1 MRKKAIGIDLG
12 TTNSVMAV
20 VREDMP
26 EIIPMGTNDD
36 QVLRSA
42 VYFSNIG
49 GQNHVSFGKEAIERG
64 TEIGSTENFKFDFK
78 RDIGRPIAS
87 DTPDHTRV
95 NSIILSALVLNE
107 FRKRAYVVGQEM
119 GQADGI
125 KDAVITVPAYFT
137 SDQRAATKN
146 AGRIAGFN
154 VLRII
159 NEPTAAAI
167 AYAHTKNAQGNVLVF
182 DLGGGTF
189 DVTIMRVAD
198 HAYDILAT
206 DGNSRLGGIDFDKR
220 LVGYIMQ
227 ELEKQGVNMTNLS
240 EKEKIQLQYKAE
252 QIKTSLSVND
262 QALYE
267 HYVNGQ
273 GYGVLITQA
282 IFNEITLD
290 LLKEG
295 NDTLRHVMQV
305 LGRHI
310 RPDEAAARG
319 EAGHFF
325 LCLHEHR
332 EDAVIARLGEI
343 RADVNAFNAQRET
356 PYYLTLLTGAYLVQ
370 EPGLDITVMQDR
382 ADAARKSKP
391 AENGR
396 CAFYDAGITARMH
409 LEKEL
414 VNLLDS
420 SLANRDFKVY
430 YQPKVRLRDGQVA
443 SAEALVRWQHPQ
455 KGFIYPSDF
464 IPVFERSGDIC
475 RLDLY
480 VFEEVCAMLA
490 GRLAQGAPVFPVAV
504 NLSRRHFQ
512 TTDFLQRFADIRD
525 QYQIPGGLIELELT
539 ESIFFTVGDILNVK
553 EAIRRMH
560 ELGFLCSLD
569 DFGAGFS
576 SLGLLKSFM
585 VDSVKLDRS
594 FFLDDSQRAHDVVE
608 SIVELARK
616 LGIETVAEGIEAPEQ
631 VDFLRSIGCDL
642 VQGYVYARPMPAEEL
657 EAWMRARHGG
667 EVTQI

>member
-1 MRKKAIGIDLG
+1 MTAMNGDNLSGCLLGAIVKKTQNEARREIVMRKKAIGIDLG

-20 VREDMP
+20 VREDVP

-290 LLKEG
+290 LLK
-295 NDTLRHVMQV
+295 DTEIKVQSTLQASG
-305 LGRHI
+305 LKWEDIDHI
-310 RPDEAAARG
+310 LLVGGSTRMPMIRQMIRLMSGLEPKFDLNPDTI
-319 EAGHFF
+319 
-325 LCLHEHR
+325 
-332 EDAVIARLGEI
+332 V
-343 RADVNAFNAQRET
+343 
-356 PYYLTLLTGAYLVQ
+356 
-370 EPGLDITVMQDR
+370 
-382 ADAARKSKP
+382 
-391 AENGR
+391 
-396 CAFYDAGITARMH
+396 
-409 LEKEL
+409 
-414 VNLLDS
+414 
-420 SLANRDFKVY
+420 
-430 YQPKVRLRDGQVA
+430 
-443 SAEALVRWQHPQ
+443 
-455 KGFIYPSDF
+455 
-464 IPVFERSGDIC
+464 
-475 RLDLY
+475 
-480 VFEEVCAMLA
+480 
-490 GRLAQGAPVFPVAV
+490 AQGASILADLIV
-504 NLSRRHFQ
+504 NNEVSFSEHQ
-512 TTDFLQRFADIRD
+512 DGKTTETDRVVVKDVTSQGI
-525 QYQIPGGLIELELT
+525 GLLFKKNPNKNY
-539 ESIFFTVGDILNVK
+539 SFVGDYYNSVVVPRNSVLPLAVTKDLFAVVDGQSKFKLRITEGNYENPFAVKILGQVEGQVPQPRQKGELLAQVTYAFDSEQIVTVTVSDPRSNTVVARFSVNAQVNQTQEVVK
-553 EAIRRMH
+553 EDLSELQAI
-560 ELGFLCSLD
+560 FAKFIS
-569 DFGAGFS
+569 
-576 SLGLLKSFM
+576 
-585 VDSVKLDRS
+585 
-594 FFLDDSQRAHDVVE
+594 
-608 SIVELARK
+608 
-616 LGIETVAEGIEAPEQ
+616 
-631 VDFLRSIGCDL
+631 
-642 VQGYVYARPMPAEEL
+642 
-657 EAWMRARHGG
+657 
-667 EVTQI
+667 

>member
-1 MRKKAIGIDLG
+1 MTAMNGDNLSGCLLGAIVKKTQNEARREIVMRKKAIGIDLG

-20 VREDMP
+20 VREDVP

-167 AYAHTKNAQGNVLVF
+167 AYAHTKSAQGNVLVF

-267 HYVNGQ
+267 HYINGQ

-290 LLKEG
+290 LLK
-295 NDTLRHVMQV
+295 DTEIKVQSTLQASG
-305 LGRHI
+305 LKWEEIDHI
-310 RPDEAAARG
+310 LLVGGSTRMPMIRQMIRLMSGLEPKFDLNPDTI
-319 EAGHFF
+319 
-325 LCLHEHR
+325 
-332 EDAVIARLGEI
+332 V
-343 RADVNAFNAQRET
+343 
-356 PYYLTLLTGAYLVQ
+356 
-370 EPGLDITVMQDR
+370 
-382 ADAARKSKP
+382 
-391 AENGR
+391 
-396 CAFYDAGITARMH
+396 
-409 LEKEL
+409 
-414 VNLLDS
+414 
-420 SLANRDFKVY
+420 
-430 YQPKVRLRDGQVA
+430 
-443 SAEALVRWQHPQ
+443 
-455 KGFIYPSDF
+455 
-464 IPVFERSGDIC
+464 
-475 RLDLY
+475 
-480 VFEEVCAMLA
+480 
-490 GRLAQGAPVFPVAV
+490 AQGASILADLIV
-504 NLSRRHFQ
+504 NNEVSFSEHQ
-512 TTDFLQRFADIRD
+512 DGKTTETDRVVVKDVTSQGI
-525 QYQIPGGLIELELT
+525 GLLFKKNPNKNY
-539 ESIFFTVGDILNVK
+539 SFVGDYYNSVVVPRNSVLPLAVTKDLFAVVDGQSKFKLRITEGNYENPFAVKILGQVEGQVPQPRQKGELLAQVTYAFDSEQIVTVTVSDPRSNTVVARFSVNAQVNQTQEVVK
-553 EAIRRMH
+553 EDLSELQAI
-560 ELGFLCSLD
+560 FAKFIS
-569 DFGAGFS
+569 
-576 SLGLLKSFM
+576 
-585 VDSVKLDRS
+585 
-594 FFLDDSQRAHDVVE
+594 
-608 SIVELARK
+608 
-616 LGIETVAEGIEAPEQ
+616 
-631 VDFLRSIGCDL
+631 
-642 VQGYVYARPMPAEEL
+642 
-657 EAWMRARHGG
+657 
-667 EVTQI
+667 

>member
-1 MRKKAIGIDLG
+1 MTAMNGDNLSGCLLGAIVKKTQNEARREIVMRKKAIGIDLG

-290 LLKEG
+290 LLK
-295 NDTLRHVMQV
+295 DTEIKVQSTLQASG
-305 LGRHI
+305 LKWEDIDHI
-310 RPDEAAARG
+310 LLVGGSTRMPMIRQMIRLMSGLEPKFDLNPDTI
-319 EAGHFF
+319 
-325 LCLHEHR
+325 
-332 EDAVIARLGEI
+332 V
-343 RADVNAFNAQRET
+343 
-356 PYYLTLLTGAYLVQ
+356 
-370 EPGLDITVMQDR
+370 
-382 ADAARKSKP
+382 
-391 AENGR
+391 
-396 CAFYDAGITARMH
+396 
-409 LEKEL
+409 
-414 VNLLDS
+414 
-420 SLANRDFKVY
+420 
-430 YQPKVRLRDGQVA
+430 
-443 SAEALVRWQHPQ
+443 
-455 KGFIYPSDF
+455 
-464 IPVFERSGDIC
+464 
-475 RLDLY
+475 
-480 VFEEVCAMLA
+480 
-490 GRLAQGAPVFPVAV
+490 AQGASILADLIV
-504 NLSRRHFQ
+504 NNEVSFSEHQ
-512 TTDFLQRFADIRD
+512 DGKTTETDRVVVKDVTSQGI
-525 QYQIPGGLIELELT
+525 GLLFKKNPNKNY
-539 ESIFFTVGDILNVK
+539 SFVGDYYNSVVVPRNSVLPLAVTKDLFAVVDGQSKFKLRITEGNYENPFAVKILGQMEGQVPQPRQKGELLAQVTYAFDSEQIVTVTVSDPRSNTVVARFSVNAQVNQTQEVVK
-553 EAIRRMH
+553 EDLSELQAI
-560 ELGFLCSLD
+560 FAKFIS
-569 DFGAGFS
+569 
-576 SLGLLKSFM
+576 
-585 VDSVKLDRS
+585 
-594 FFLDDSQRAHDVVE
+594 
-608 SIVELARK
+608 
-616 LGIETVAEGIEAPEQ
+616 
-631 VDFLRSIGCDL
+631 
-642 VQGYVYARPMPAEEL
+642 
-657 EAWMRARHGG
+657 
-667 EVTQI
+667 

>member
-20 VREDMP
+20 VREDVP

-42 VYFSNIG
+42 VYFSNIS

-95 NSIILSALVLNE
+95 TSIILSALVLNE

-198 HAYDILAT
+198 HAYGILAT

-290 LLKEG
+290 LLK
-295 NDTLRHVMQV
+295 DTEIKVQSTLQASG
-305 LGRHI
+305 LKWEEIDHI
-310 RPDEAAARG
+310 LLVGGSTRMPMIRQMIRLMSGLEPKFDLNPDTI
-319 EAGHFF
+319 
-325 LCLHEHR
+325 
-332 EDAVIARLGEI
+332 V
-343 RADVNAFNAQRET
+343 
-356 PYYLTLLTGAYLVQ
+356 
-370 EPGLDITVMQDR
+370 
-382 ADAARKSKP
+382 
-391 AENGR
+391 
-396 CAFYDAGITARMH
+396 
-409 LEKEL
+409 
-414 VNLLDS
+414 
-420 SLANRDFKVY
+420 
-430 YQPKVRLRDGQVA
+430 
-443 SAEALVRWQHPQ
+443 
-455 KGFIYPSDF
+455 
-464 IPVFERSGDIC
+464 
-475 RLDLY
+475 
-480 VFEEVCAMLA
+480 
-490 GRLAQGAPVFPVAV
+490 AQGASILADLIV
-504 NLSRRHFQ
+504 NNEVSFSEHQ
-512 TTDFLQRFADIRD
+512 DGKTTETDRVVVKDVTSQGI
-525 QYQIPGGLIELELT
+525 GLLFKKNPNKNY
-539 ESIFFTVGDILNVK
+539 SFVGDYYNSVVVPRNSVLPLAVTKDLFAVVDGQSKFKLRITEGNYENPFAVKILGQVEGQVPQPRQKGELLAQVTYAFDSEQIVTVTVSDPRSNTVVARFSVNAQVNQTQEVVK
-553 EAIRRMH
+553 EDLSELQAI
-560 ELGFLCSLD
+560 FAKFIS
-569 DFGAGFS
+569 
-576 SLGLLKSFM
+576 
-585 VDSVKLDRS
+585 
-594 FFLDDSQRAHDVVE
+594 
-608 SIVELARK
+608 
-616 LGIETVAEGIEAPEQ
+616 
-631 VDFLRSIGCDL
+631 
-642 VQGYVYARPMPAEEL
+642 
-657 EAWMRARHGG
+657 
-667 EVTQI
+667 

>member
-1 MRKKAIGIDLG
+1 MTAMNEDNLSGCLLGAIVKKTQNEARREIVMRKKAIGIDLG

-20 VREDMP
+20 VREDVP

-42 VYFSNIG
+42 VYFSNIS

-167 AYAHTKNAQGNVLVF
+167 AYAHTKSAQGNVLVF

-290 LLKEG
+290 LLK
-295 NDTLRHVMQV
+295 DTEIKVQSTLQASG
-305 LGRHI
+305 LKWEEIDHI
-310 RPDEAAARG
+310 LLVGGSTRMPMIRQMIRLMSGLEPKFDLNPDTI
-319 EAGHFF
+319 
-325 LCLHEHR
+325 
-332 EDAVIARLGEI
+332 V
-343 RADVNAFNAQRET
+343 
-356 PYYLTLLTGAYLVQ
+356 
-370 EPGLDITVMQDR
+370 
-382 ADAARKSKP
+382 
-391 AENGR
+391 
-396 CAFYDAGITARMH
+396 
-409 LEKEL
+409 
-414 VNLLDS
+414 
-420 SLANRDFKVY
+420 
-430 YQPKVRLRDGQVA
+430 
-443 SAEALVRWQHPQ
+443 
-455 KGFIYPSDF
+455 
-464 IPVFERSGDIC
+464 
-475 RLDLY
+475 
-480 VFEEVCAMLA
+480 
-490 GRLAQGAPVFPVAV
+490 AQGASILADLIV
-504 NLSRRHFQ
+504 NNEVSFSEHQ
-512 TTDFLQRFADIRD
+512 DGKTTETDRVVVKDVTSQGI
-525 QYQIPGGLIELELT
+525 GLLFKKNPNKNY
-539 ESIFFTVGDILNVK
+539 SFVGDYYNSVVVPRNSVLPLAVTKDLFAVVDGQSKFKLRITEGNYENPFAVKILGQVEGQVPQPRQKGELLAQVTYAFDSEQIVTVTVSDTRSNTVVARFSVNAQVNQTQEVVK
-553 EAIRRMH
+553 EDLSELQAI
-560 ELGFLCSLD
+560 FAKFIS
-569 DFGAGFS
+569 
-576 SLGLLKSFM
+576 
-585 VDSVKLDRS
+585 
-594 FFLDDSQRAHDVVE
+594 
-608 SIVELARK
+608 
-616 LGIETVAEGIEAPEQ
+616 
-631 VDFLRSIGCDL
+631 
-642 VQGYVYARPMPAEEL
+642 
-657 EAWMRARHGG
+657 
-667 EVTQI
+667 

>member
-1 MRKKAIGIDLG
+1 MTAMNRDNLSGCLLGAIVKKTQNEARREIVMRKKAIGIDLG

-20 VREDMP
+20 VREDVP

-42 VYFSNIG
+42 VYFSNIS

-290 LLKEG
+290 LLK
-295 NDTLRHVMQV
+295 DTEIKVQSTLQASG
-305 LGRHI
+305 LKWEEIDHI
-310 RPDEAAARG
+310 LLVGGSTRMPMIRQMIRLMSGLEPKFDLNPDTI
-319 EAGHFF
+319 
-325 LCLHEHR
+325 
-332 EDAVIARLGEI
+332 V
-343 RADVNAFNAQRET
+343 
-356 PYYLTLLTGAYLVQ
+356 
-370 EPGLDITVMQDR
+370 
-382 ADAARKSKP
+382 
-391 AENGR
+391 
-396 CAFYDAGITARMH
+396 
-409 LEKEL
+409 
-414 VNLLDS
+414 
-420 SLANRDFKVY
+420 
-430 YQPKVRLRDGQVA
+430 
-443 SAEALVRWQHPQ
+443 
-455 KGFIYPSDF
+455 
-464 IPVFERSGDIC
+464 
-475 RLDLY
+475 
-480 VFEEVCAMLA
+480 
-490 GRLAQGAPVFPVAV
+490 AQGASILADLIV
-504 NLSRRHFQ
+504 NNEVSFSEHQ
-512 TTDFLQRFADIRD
+512 DGKTTETDRVVVKDVTSQGI
-525 QYQIPGGLIELELT
+525 GLLFKKNPNKNY
-539 ESIFFTVGDILNVK
+539 SFVGDYYNSVVVPRNSVLPLAVTKDLFAVVDGQSKFKLRITEGNYENPFAVKILGQVEGQVPQPRQKGELLAQVTYAFDSEQIVTVTVSDPRSNTVVARFSVNAQVNQTQEVVK
-553 EAIRRMH
+553 EDLSELQAI
-560 ELGFLCSLD
+560 FAKFIS
-569 DFGAGFS
+569 
-576 SLGLLKSFM
+576 
-585 VDSVKLDRS
+585 
-594 FFLDDSQRAHDVVE
+594 
-608 SIVELARK
+608 
-616 LGIETVAEGIEAPEQ
+616 
-631 VDFLRSIGCDL
+631 
-642 VQGYVYARPMPAEEL
+642 
-657 EAWMRARHGG
+657 
-667 EVTQI
+667 

>member
-1 MRKKAIGIDLG
+1 MNGDNLSGCLLGAIVKKTQNEARREIVMRKKAIGIDLG

-20 VREDMP
+20 VREDVP

-42 VYFSNIG
+42 VYFSNIS

-167 AYAHTKNAQGNVLVF
+167 AYAHTKSAQGNVLVF

-189 DVTIMRVAD
+189 DVTIMRMAD

-290 LLKEG
+290 LLK
-295 NDTLRHVMQV
+295 DTEIKVQSTLQASG
-305 LGRHI
+305 LKWEEIDHI
-310 RPDEAAARG
+310 LLVGGSTRMPMIRQMIRLMSGLEPKFDLNPDTI
-319 EAGHFF
+319 
-325 LCLHEHR
+325 
-332 EDAVIARLGEI
+332 V
-343 RADVNAFNAQRET
+343 
-356 PYYLTLLTGAYLVQ
+356 
-370 EPGLDITVMQDR
+370 
-382 ADAARKSKP
+382 
-391 AENGR
+391 
-396 CAFYDAGITARMH
+396 
-409 LEKEL
+409 
-414 VNLLDS
+414 
-420 SLANRDFKVY
+420 
-430 YQPKVRLRDGQVA
+430 
-443 SAEALVRWQHPQ
+443 
-455 KGFIYPSDF
+455 
-464 IPVFERSGDIC
+464 
-475 RLDLY
+475 
-480 VFEEVCAMLA
+480 
-490 GRLAQGAPVFPVAV
+490 AQGASILADLIV
-504 NLSRRHFQ
+504 NNEVSFSEHQ
-512 TTDFLQRFADIRD
+512 DGKTTETDRVVVKDVTSQGI
-525 QYQIPGGLIELELT
+525 GLLFKKNPNKNY
-539 ESIFFTVGDILNVK
+539 SFVGDYYNSVVVPRNSVLPLAVTKDLFAVVDGQSKFKLRITEGNYENPFAVKILGQVEGQVPQPRQKGELLAQVTYAFDSEQIVTVTVSDTRSNTVVARFSVNAQVNQTQEVVK
-553 EAIRRMH
+553 EDLSELQAI
-560 ELGFLCSLD
+560 FAKFIS
-569 DFGAGFS
+569 
-576 SLGLLKSFM
+576 
-585 VDSVKLDRS
+585 
-594 FFLDDSQRAHDVVE
+594 
-608 SIVELARK
+608 
-616 LGIETVAEGIEAPEQ
+616 
-631 VDFLRSIGCDL
+631 
-642 VQGYVYARPMPAEEL
+642 
-657 EAWMRARHGG
+657 
-667 EVTQI
+667 

>member
-1 MRKKAIGIDLG
+1 MTAMNRDNLSGCLLGAIVKKTQNEARREIVMRKKAIGIDLG

-20 VREDMP
+20 VREDVP

-290 LLKEG
+290 LLK
-295 NDTLRHVMQV
+295 DTEIKVQSTLQASG
-305 LGRHI
+305 LKWEEIDHI
-310 RPDEAAARG
+310 LLVGGSTRMPMIRQMIRLMSGLEPKFDLNPDTI
-319 EAGHFF
+319 
-325 LCLHEHR
+325 
-332 EDAVIARLGEI
+332 V
-343 RADVNAFNAQRET
+343 
-356 PYYLTLLTGAYLVQ
+356 
-370 EPGLDITVMQDR
+370 
-382 ADAARKSKP
+382 
-391 AENGR
+391 
-396 CAFYDAGITARMH
+396 
-409 LEKEL
+409 
-414 VNLLDS
+414 
-420 SLANRDFKVY
+420 
-430 YQPKVRLRDGQVA
+430 
-443 SAEALVRWQHPQ
+443 
-455 KGFIYPSDF
+455 
-464 IPVFERSGDIC
+464 
-475 RLDLY
+475 
-480 VFEEVCAMLA
+480 
-490 GRLAQGAPVFPVAV
+490 AQGASILADLIV
-504 NLSRRHFQ
+504 NNEVSFSEHQ
-512 TTDFLQRFADIRD
+512 DGKTTETDRVVVKDVTSQGI
-525 QYQIPGGLIELELT
+525 GLLFKKNPNKNY
-539 ESIFFTVGDILNVK
+539 SFVGDYYNSVVVPRNSVLPLAVTKDLFAVVDGQSKFKLRITEGNYENPFAVKILGQVEGQVPQPRQKGELLAQVTYAFDSEQIVTVTVSDPRSNTVVARFSVNAQVNQTQEVVK
-553 EAIRRMH
+553 EDLSELQAI
-560 ELGFLCSLD
+560 FAKFIS
-569 DFGAGFS
+569 
-576 SLGLLKSFM
+576 
-585 VDSVKLDRS
+585 
-594 FFLDDSQRAHDVVE
+594 
-608 SIVELARK
+608 
-616 LGIETVAEGIEAPEQ
+616 
-631 VDFLRSIGCDL
+631 
-642 VQGYVYARPMPAEEL
+642 
-657 EAWMRARHGG
+657 
-667 EVTQI
+667 

>member
-1 MRKKAIGIDLG
+1 MTAMNGDNLSRCLLGAIVKKTQNEARREIVMRKKAIGIDLG

-42 VYFSNIG
+42 VYFSNIS

-290 LLKEG
+290 LLK
-295 NDTLRHVMQV
+295 DTEIKVQSTLQASG
-305 LGRHI
+305 LKWEEIDHI
-310 RPDEAAARG
+310 LLVGGSTRMPMIRQMIRLMSGLEPKFDLNPDTI
-319 EAGHFF
+319 
-325 LCLHEHR
+325 
-332 EDAVIARLGEI
+332 V
-343 RADVNAFNAQRET
+343 
-356 PYYLTLLTGAYLVQ
+356 
-370 EPGLDITVMQDR
+370 
-382 ADAARKSKP
+382 
-391 AENGR
+391 
-396 CAFYDAGITARMH
+396 
-409 LEKEL
+409 
-414 VNLLDS
+414 
-420 SLANRDFKVY
+420 
-430 YQPKVRLRDGQVA
+430 
-443 SAEALVRWQHPQ
+443 
-455 KGFIYPSDF
+455 
-464 IPVFERSGDIC
+464 
-475 RLDLY
+475 
-480 VFEEVCAMLA
+480 
-490 GRLAQGAPVFPVAV
+490 AQGASILADLIV
-504 NLSRRHFQ
+504 NNEVSFSEHQ
-512 TTDFLQRFADIRD
+512 DGKTTETDRVVVKDVTSQGI
-525 QYQIPGGLIELELT
+525 GLLFKKNPNKNY
-539 ESIFFTVGDILNVK
+539 SFVGDYYNSVVVPRNSVLPLAVTKDLFAVVDGQSKFKLRITEGNYENPFAVKILGQVEGQVPQPRQKGELLAQVTYAFDSEQIVTVTVSDPRSNTVVARFSVNAQVNQTQEVVK
-553 EAIRRMH
+553 EDLSELQAI
-560 ELGFLCSLD
+560 FAKFIS
-569 DFGAGFS
+569 
-576 SLGLLKSFM
+576 
-585 VDSVKLDRS
+585 
-594 FFLDDSQRAHDVVE
+594 
-608 SIVELARK
+608 
-616 LGIETVAEGIEAPEQ
+616 
-631 VDFLRSIGCDL
+631 
-642 VQGYVYARPMPAEEL
+642 
-657 EAWMRARHGG
+657 
-667 EVTQI
+667 

>member
-1 MRKKAIGIDLG
+1 MTAMNGDNLSGYLLGAIVKKTQNEARREIVMRKKAIGIDLG

-20 VREDMP
+20 VREDVP

-42 VYFSNIG
+42 VYFSNIS

-167 AYAHTKNAQGNVLVF
+167 AYAHTKSAQGNVLVF

-290 LLKEG
+290 LLK
-295 NDTLRHVMQV
+295 DTEIKVQSTLQASG
-305 LGRHI
+305 LKWEEIDHI
-310 RPDEAAARG
+310 LLVGGSTRMPMIRQMIRLMSGLEPKFDLNPDTI
-319 EAGHFF
+319 
-325 LCLHEHR
+325 
-332 EDAVIARLGEI
+332 V
-343 RADVNAFNAQRET
+343 
-356 PYYLTLLTGAYLVQ
+356 
-370 EPGLDITVMQDR
+370 
-382 ADAARKSKP
+382 
-391 AENGR
+391 
-396 CAFYDAGITARMH
+396 
-409 LEKEL
+409 
-414 VNLLDS
+414 
-420 SLANRDFKVY
+420 
-430 YQPKVRLRDGQVA
+430 
-443 SAEALVRWQHPQ
+443 
-455 KGFIYPSDF
+455 
-464 IPVFERSGDIC
+464 
-475 RLDLY
+475 
-480 VFEEVCAMLA
+480 
-490 GRLAQGAPVFPVAV
+490 AQGASILADLIV
-504 NLSRRHFQ
+504 NNEVSFSEHQ
-512 TTDFLQRFADIRD
+512 DGKTTETDRVVVKDVTSQGI
-525 QYQIPGGLIELELT
+525 GLLFKKNPNKNY
-539 ESIFFTVGDILNVK
+539 SFVGDYYNSVVVPRNSVLPLAVIKDLFAVVDGQSKFKLRITEGNYENPFAVKILGQVEGQVPQPRQKGELLAQVTYAFDSEQIVTVTVSDPRSNTVVARFSVNAQVNQTQEVVK
-553 EAIRRMH
+553 EDLSELQAI
-560 ELGFLCSLD
+560 FAKFIS
-569 DFGAGFS
+569 
-576 SLGLLKSFM
+576 
-585 VDSVKLDRS
+585 
-594 FFLDDSQRAHDVVE
+594 
-608 SIVELARK
+608 
-616 LGIETVAEGIEAPEQ
+616 
-631 VDFLRSIGCDL
+631 
-642 VQGYVYARPMPAEEL
+642 
-657 EAWMRARHGG
+657 
-667 EVTQI
+667 

>member
-1 MRKKAIGIDLG
+1 MTAMNGDNLSGCLLGAIVKKTQNEARREIVMRKKAIGIDLG

-20 VREDMP
+20 VREDVP

-42 VYFSNIG
+42 VYFSNIS

-167 AYAHTKNAQGNVLVF
+167 AYAHNKNAQGNVLVF

-290 LLKEG
+290 LLK
-295 NDTLRHVMQV
+295 DTEIKVQSTLQASG
-305 LGRHI
+305 LKWEEIDHI
-310 RPDEAAARG
+310 LLVGGSTRMPMIRQMIRLMSGLEPKFDLNPDTI
-319 EAGHFF
+319 
-325 LCLHEHR
+325 
-332 EDAVIARLGEI
+332 V
-343 RADVNAFNAQRET
+343 
-356 PYYLTLLTGAYLVQ
+356 
-370 EPGLDITVMQDR
+370 
-382 ADAARKSKP
+382 
-391 AENGR
+391 
-396 CAFYDAGITARMH
+396 
-409 LEKEL
+409 
-414 VNLLDS
+414 
-420 SLANRDFKVY
+420 
-430 YQPKVRLRDGQVA
+430 
-443 SAEALVRWQHPQ
+443 
-455 KGFIYPSDF
+455 
-464 IPVFERSGDIC
+464 
-475 RLDLY
+475 
-480 VFEEVCAMLA
+480 
-490 GRLAQGAPVFPVAV
+490 AQGASILADLIV
-504 NLSRRHFQ
+504 NNEVSFSEHQ
-512 TTDFLQRFADIRD
+512 DGKTTETDRVVVKDVTSQGI
-525 QYQIPGGLIELELT
+525 GLLFKKNPNKNY
-539 ESIFFTVGDILNVK
+539 SFVGDYYNSVVVPRNSVLPLAVTKDLFAVVDGQSKFKLRITEGNYENPFAVKILGQVEGQVPQPRQKGELLAQVTYAFDSEQIVTVTVSDPRSNTVVARFSVNAQVNQTQEVVK
-553 EAIRRMH
+553 EDLSELQAI
-560 ELGFLCSLD
+560 FAKFIS
-569 DFGAGFS
+569 
-576 SLGLLKSFM
+576 
-585 VDSVKLDRS
+585 
-594 FFLDDSQRAHDVVE
+594 
-608 SIVELARK
+608 
-616 LGIETVAEGIEAPEQ
+616 
-631 VDFLRSIGCDL
+631 
-642 VQGYVYARPMPAEEL
+642 
-657 EAWMRARHGG
+657 
-667 EVTQI
+667 

>member
-1 MRKKAIGIDLG
+1 MTAMNGDNLSGCLLGAIVKKTQNEARREIVMRKKAIGIDLG

-20 VREDMP
+20 VREDVP

-42 VYFSNIG
+42 VYFSNIS

-290 LLKEG
+290 LLK
-295 NDTLRHVMQV
+295 DTEIKVQSTLQASG
-305 LGRHI
+305 LKWEDIDHI
-310 RPDEAAARG
+310 LLVGGSTRMPMIRQMIRLMSGLEPKFDLNPDTI
-319 EAGHFF
+319 
-325 LCLHEHR
+325 
-332 EDAVIARLGEI
+332 V
-343 RADVNAFNAQRET
+343 
-356 PYYLTLLTGAYLVQ
+356 
-370 EPGLDITVMQDR
+370 
-382 ADAARKSKP
+382 
-391 AENGR
+391 
-396 CAFYDAGITARMH
+396 
-409 LEKEL
+409 
-414 VNLLDS
+414 
-420 SLANRDFKVY
+420 
-430 YQPKVRLRDGQVA
+430 
-443 SAEALVRWQHPQ
+443 
-455 KGFIYPSDF
+455 
-464 IPVFERSGDIC
+464 
-475 RLDLY
+475 
-480 VFEEVCAMLA
+480 
-490 GRLAQGAPVFPVAV
+490 AQGASILADLIV
-504 NLSRRHFQ
+504 NNEVSFSEHQ
-512 TTDFLQRFADIRD
+512 DGKTTETDRVVVKDVTSQGI
-525 QYQIPGGLIELELT
+525 GLLFKKNPNKNY
-539 ESIFFTVGDILNVK
+539 SFVGDYYNSVVVPRNSVLPLAVIKDLFAVVDGQSKFKLRITEGNYENPFAVKILGQVEGQVPQPRQKGELLAQVTYAFDSEQIVTVTVSDPRSNTVVARFSVNAQVNQTQEVVK
-553 EAIRRMH
+553 EDLSELQAI
-560 ELGFLCSLD
+560 FAKFIS
-569 DFGAGFS
+569 
-576 SLGLLKSFM
+576 
-585 VDSVKLDRS
+585 
-594 FFLDDSQRAHDVVE
+594 
-608 SIVELARK
+608 
-616 LGIETVAEGIEAPEQ
+616 
-631 VDFLRSIGCDL
+631 
-642 VQGYVYARPMPAEEL
+642 
-657 EAWMRARHGG
+657 
-667 EVTQI
+667 

>member
-20 VREDMP
+20 VREDVP

-49 GQNHVSFGKEAIERG
+49 GKNHVSFGKEAIERG

-107 FRKRAYVVGQEM
+107 FRKRAYVVGQEI

-282 IFNEITLD
+282 IFNELTLD
-290 LLKEG
+290 LLKDTEIKVQSTLQASGLKWEEIDHILLVGGSTRMPMIRQMIRLVSGLEPKFDLNPDTIVAQGASILADLIVNNEVSFSEHQDGKTTETDRVVVKDVTSQGIGLLFKKNPNRNYSFVGDYYNSVVVPRNSVLPLAVTKDLFAVVDGQNKFKLRITEG
-295 NDTLRHVMQV
+295 NYEN
-305 LGRHI
+305 
-310 RPDEAAARG
+310 P
-319 EAGHFF
+319 F
-325 LCLHEHR
+325 
-332 EDAVIARLGEI
+332 AVKILGE
-343 RADVNAFNAQRET
+343 V
-356 PYYLTLLTGAYLVQ
+356 
-370 EPGLDITVMQDR
+370 
-382 ADAARKSKP
+382 K
-391 AENGR
+391 
-396 CAFYDAGITARMH
+396 
-409 LEKEL
+409 
-414 VNLLDS
+414 
-420 SLANRDFKVY
+420 
-430 YQPKVRLRDGQVA
+430 GQVA
-443 SAEALVRWQHPQ
+443 QPRQ
-455 KGFIYPSDF
+455 KG
-464 IPVFERSGDIC
+464 E
-475 RLDLY
+475 L
-480 VFEEVCAMLA
+480 
-490 GRLAQGAPVFPVAV
+490 LAQVTYAFDSEQIVTVTVSDPRSNTVVARFSV
-504 NLSRRHFQ
+504 NAQVSQ
-512 TTDFLQRFADIRD
+512 TQ
-525 QYQIPGGLIELELT
+525 E
-539 ESIFFTVGDILNVK
+539 VVK
-553 EAIRRMH
+553 EDLSELQAI
-560 ELGFLCSLD
+560 FAKFIS
-569 DFGAGFS
+569 
-576 SLGLLKSFM
+576 
-585 VDSVKLDRS
+585 
-594 FFLDDSQRAHDVVE
+594 
-608 SIVELARK
+608 
-616 LGIETVAEGIEAPEQ
+616 
-631 VDFLRSIGCDL
+631 
-642 VQGYVYARPMPAEEL
+642 
-657 EAWMRARHGG
+657 
-667 EVTQI
+667 

>member
-1 MRKKAIGIDLG
+1 MTAMNGDNLSGYLLGAIVKKTQNEARREIVMRKKAIGIDLG

-20 VREDMP
+20 VREDVP

-42 VYFSNIG
+42 VYFSNIS

-167 AYAHTKNAQGNVLVF
+167 AYAHTKSAQGNVLVF

-290 LLKEG
+290 LLK
-295 NDTLRHVMQV
+295 DTEIKVQSTLQASGLKWEEIDHIL
-305 LGRHI
+305 LGGGSTRMPKI
-310 RPDEAAARG
+310 RQMIRLMSGLEPKFDLNPDTI
-319 EAGHFF
+319 
-325 LCLHEHR
+325 
-332 EDAVIARLGEI
+332 V
-343 RADVNAFNAQRET
+343 
-356 PYYLTLLTGAYLVQ
+356 
-370 EPGLDITVMQDR
+370 
-382 ADAARKSKP
+382 
-391 AENGR
+391 
-396 CAFYDAGITARMH
+396 
-409 LEKEL
+409 
-414 VNLLDS
+414 
-420 SLANRDFKVY
+420 
-430 YQPKVRLRDGQVA
+430 
-443 SAEALVRWQHPQ
+443 
-455 KGFIYPSDF
+455 
-464 IPVFERSGDIC
+464 
-475 RLDLY
+475 
-480 VFEEVCAMLA
+480 
-490 GRLAQGAPVFPVAV
+490 AQGASILADLIV
-504 NLSRRHFQ
+504 NNEVSFSEHQ
-512 TTDFLQRFADIRD
+512 DGKTTETDRVVVKDVTSQGI
-525 QYQIPGGLIELELT
+525 GLLFKKNPNKNY
-539 ESIFFTVGDILNVK
+539 SFVGDYYNSVVVPRNSVLPLAVTKDLFAVVDGQSKFKLRITEGNYENPFAVKILGQVEGQVPQPRQKGELLAQVTYAFDSEQIVTVTVSDPRSNTVVARFSVNAQVNQTQEVVK
-553 EAIRRMH
+553 EDLS
-560 ELGFLCSLD
+560 EL
-569 DFGAGFS
+569 
-576 SLGLLKSFM
+576 
-585 VDSVKLDRS
+585 
-594 FFLDDSQRAHDVVE
+594 
-608 SIVELARK
+608 
-616 LGIETVAEGIEAPEQ
+616 Q
-631 VDFLRSIGCDL
+631 VIFAKFIS
-642 VQGYVYARPMPAEEL
+642 
-657 EAWMRARHGG
+657 
-667 EVTQI
+667 

>member
-20 VREDMP
+20 VREDVP

-42 VYFSNIG
+42 IYFSNIG
-49 GQNHVSFGKEAIERG
+49 GKNHVAFGKEAIERG

-95 NSIILSALVLNE
+95 NSVILSALVLNE

-137 SDQRAATKN
+137 SDQRAATKT

-167 AYAHTKNAQGNVLVF
+167 AYAHTKNARGNVLVF

-189 DVTIMRVAD
+189 DVTIMRMAD

-252 QIKTSLSVND
+252 QIKTSLSVNA

-282 IFNEITLD
+282 IFNELTLD
-290 LLKEG
+290 LLKDTEIKVQSTLQASGLKWEEINHILLVGGSTRMPMIRQMIRLISGLEPKFDLNPDTIVAQGASILADLIVNNEVSFSEHQDGKTTETDRVVVKDVTSQGIGLLFKKNPNRNYSFVGDYYNSVVVPRNSVLPLAVTKDLFAVVDGQNKFKLRITEG
-295 NDTLRHVMQV
+295 NYEN
-305 LGRHI
+305 
-310 RPDEAAARG
+310 P
-319 EAGHFF
+319 F
-325 LCLHEHR
+325 
-332 EDAVIARLGEI
+332 AVKILGE
-343 RADVNAFNAQRET
+343 V
-356 PYYLTLLTGAYLVQ
+356 
-370 EPGLDITVMQDR
+370 
-382 ADAARKSKP
+382 K
-391 AENGR
+391 
-396 CAFYDAGITARMH
+396 
-409 LEKEL
+409 
-414 VNLLDS
+414 
-420 SLANRDFKVY
+420 
-430 YQPKVRLRDGQVA
+430 GQVA
-443 SAEALVRWQHPQ
+443 QPRQ
-455 KGFIYPSDF
+455 KG
-464 IPVFERSGDIC
+464 E
-475 RLDLY
+475 L
-480 VFEEVCAMLA
+480 
-490 GRLAQGAPVFPVAV
+490 LAQVTYAFDSEQIVTVTVSDPRSKTVVARFSV
-504 NLSRRHFQ
+504 NTQVSQ
-512 TTDFLQRFADIRD
+512 TQ
-525 QYQIPGGLIELELT
+525 E
-539 ESIFFTVGDILNVK
+539 VVK
-553 EAIRRMH
+553 EDLSELQAI
-560 ELGFLCSLD
+560 FAKFIS
-569 DFGAGFS
+569 
-576 SLGLLKSFM
+576 
-585 VDSVKLDRS
+585 
-594 FFLDDSQRAHDVVE
+594 
-608 SIVELARK
+608 
-616 LGIETVAEGIEAPEQ
+616 
-631 VDFLRSIGCDL
+631 
-642 VQGYVYARPMPAEEL
+642 
-657 EAWMRARHGG
+657 
-667 EVTQI
+667 

>member
-1 MRKKAIGIDLG
+1 MPAWSDSQVTQNEAGREIVMRKKAIGIDLG

-20 VREDMP
+20 VREDVP

-42 VYFSNIG
+42 VYFSNIS

-167 AYAHTKNAQGNVLVF
+167 AYAHTKSAQGNVLVF

-290 LLKEG
+290 LLK
-295 NDTLRHVMQV
+295 DTEIKVQSTLQASG
-305 LGRHI
+305 LKWEEIDHI
-310 RPDEAAARG
+310 LLVGGSTRMPMIRQMIRLMSGLEPKFDLNPDTI
-319 EAGHFF
+319 
-325 LCLHEHR
+325 
-332 EDAVIARLGEI
+332 V
-343 RADVNAFNAQRET
+343 
-356 PYYLTLLTGAYLVQ
+356 
-370 EPGLDITVMQDR
+370 
-382 ADAARKSKP
+382 
-391 AENGR
+391 
-396 CAFYDAGITARMH
+396 
-409 LEKEL
+409 
-414 VNLLDS
+414 
-420 SLANRDFKVY
+420 
-430 YQPKVRLRDGQVA
+430 
-443 SAEALVRWQHPQ
+443 
-455 KGFIYPSDF
+455 
-464 IPVFERSGDIC
+464 
-475 RLDLY
+475 
-480 VFEEVCAMLA
+480 
-490 GRLAQGAPVFPVAV
+490 AQGASILADLIV
-504 NLSRRHFQ
+504 NNEVSFSEHQ
-512 TTDFLQRFADIRD
+512 DGKTTETDRVVVKDVTSQGI
-525 QYQIPGGLIELELT
+525 GLLFKKNPNKNY
-539 ESIFFTVGDILNVK
+539 SFVGDYYNSVVVPRNSVLPLAVIKDLFAVVDGQSKFKLRITEGNYENPFAVKILGQVEGQVPQPRQKGELLAQVTYAFDSEQIVTVTVSDPRSNTVVARFSVNAQVNQTQEVVK
-553 EAIRRMH
+553 EDLSELQAI
-560 ELGFLCSLD
+560 FAKFIS
-569 DFGAGFS
+569 
-576 SLGLLKSFM
+576 
-585 VDSVKLDRS
+585 
-594 FFLDDSQRAHDVVE
+594 
-608 SIVELARK
+608 
-616 LGIETVAEGIEAPEQ
+616 
-631 VDFLRSIGCDL
+631 
-642 VQGYVYARPMPAEEL
+642 
-657 EAWMRARHGG
+657 
-667 EVTQI
+667 

>member
-1 MRKKAIGIDLG
+1 MTAMNGDNLSGCLLGAIVKKTQNEARREIVMRKKAIGIDLG

-290 LLKEG
+290 LLTDNEIKVQSTLQASGLKWEEIDHILLVG
-295 NDTLRHVMQV
+295 GSTRMPMIRQMIRLMSGLEPKFDLNPDTIV
-305 LGRHI
+305 
-310 RPDEAAARG
+310 
-319 EAGHFF
+319 
-325 LCLHEHR
+325 
-332 EDAVIARLGEI
+332 
-343 RADVNAFNAQRET
+343 
-356 PYYLTLLTGAYLVQ
+356 
-370 EPGLDITVMQDR
+370 
-382 ADAARKSKP
+382 
-391 AENGR
+391 
-396 CAFYDAGITARMH
+396 
-409 LEKEL
+409 
-414 VNLLDS
+414 
-420 SLANRDFKVY
+420 
-430 YQPKVRLRDGQVA
+430 
-443 SAEALVRWQHPQ
+443 
-455 KGFIYPSDF
+455 
-464 IPVFERSGDIC
+464 
-475 RLDLY
+475 
-480 VFEEVCAMLA
+480 
-490 GRLAQGAPVFPVAV
+490 AQGASILADLIV
-504 NLSRRHFQ
+504 NNEVSFSEHQ
-512 TTDFLQRFADIRD
+512 DGKTTETDRVVVKDVTSQGI
-525 QYQIPGGLIELELT
+525 GLLFKKNPNKNY
-539 ESIFFTVGDILNVK
+539 SFVGDYYNSVVVPRNSVLPLAVTKDLFAVVDGQSKFKLRITEGNYENPFAVKILGQVEGQVPQPRQKGELLAQVTYAFDSEQIVTVTVSDPRSNTVVARFSVNAQVNQTQEVVK
-553 EAIRRMH
+553 EDLSELQAI
-560 ELGFLCSLD
+560 FAKFIS
-569 DFGAGFS
+569 
-576 SLGLLKSFM
+576 
-585 VDSVKLDRS
+585 
-594 FFLDDSQRAHDVVE
+594 
-608 SIVELARK
+608 
-616 LGIETVAEGIEAPEQ
+616 
-631 VDFLRSIGCDL
+631 
-642 VQGYVYARPMPAEEL
+642 
-657 EAWMRARHGG
+657 
-667 EVTQI
+667 

>member
-1 MRKKAIGIDLG
+1 MTAMNRDNLSGCLLGAIVKKTQNEARREIVMRKKAIGIDLG

-20 VREDMP
+20 VREDVP

-42 VYFSNIG
+42 VYFSNIS

-107 FRKRAYVVGQEM
+107 FRKRAYVVGQEI

-290 LLKEG
+290 LLK
-295 NDTLRHVMQV
+295 DTEIKVQSTLQASG
-305 LGRHI
+305 LKWEDIDHI
-310 RPDEAAARG
+310 LLVGGSTRMPMIRQMIRLMSGLEPKFDLNPDTI
-319 EAGHFF
+319 
-325 LCLHEHR
+325 
-332 EDAVIARLGEI
+332 V
-343 RADVNAFNAQRET
+343 
-356 PYYLTLLTGAYLVQ
+356 
-370 EPGLDITVMQDR
+370 
-382 ADAARKSKP
+382 
-391 AENGR
+391 
-396 CAFYDAGITARMH
+396 
-409 LEKEL
+409 
-414 VNLLDS
+414 
-420 SLANRDFKVY
+420 
-430 YQPKVRLRDGQVA
+430 
-443 SAEALVRWQHPQ
+443 
-455 KGFIYPSDF
+455 
-464 IPVFERSGDIC
+464 
-475 RLDLY
+475 
-480 VFEEVCAMLA
+480 
-490 GRLAQGAPVFPVAV
+490 AQGASILADLIV
-504 NLSRRHFQ
+504 NNEVSFSEHQ
-512 TTDFLQRFADIRD
+512 DGKTTETDRVVVKDVTSQGI
-525 QYQIPGGLIELELT
+525 GLLFKKNPNKNY
-539 ESIFFTVGDILNVK
+539 SFVGDYYNSVVVPRNSVLPLAVTKDLFAVVDGQSKFKLRITEGNYENPFAVKILGQVEGQVPQPRQKGELLAQVTYAFDSEQIVTVTVSDPRSNTVVARFSVNAQVNQTQEVVK
-553 EAIRRMH
+553 EDLSELQAI
-560 ELGFLCSLD
+560 FAKFIS
-569 DFGAGFS
+569 
-576 SLGLLKSFM
+576 
-585 VDSVKLDRS
+585 
-594 FFLDDSQRAHDVVE
+594 
-608 SIVELARK
+608 
-616 LGIETVAEGIEAPEQ
+616 
-631 VDFLRSIGCDL
+631 
-642 VQGYVYARPMPAEEL
+642 
-657 EAWMRARHGG
+657 
-667 EVTQI
+667 

>member
-1 MRKKAIGIDLG
+1 MTAMNGDNLSRCLLGAIVKKTQNEARREIVMRKKAIGIDLG

-290 LLKEG
+290 LLK
-295 NDTLRHVMQV
+295 DTEIKVQSTLQASG
-305 LGRHI
+305 LKWEDIDHI
-310 RPDEAAARG
+310 LLVGGSTRMPMIRQMIRLMSGLEPKFDLNPDTI
-319 EAGHFF
+319 
-325 LCLHEHR
+325 
-332 EDAVIARLGEI
+332 V
-343 RADVNAFNAQRET
+343 
-356 PYYLTLLTGAYLVQ
+356 
-370 EPGLDITVMQDR
+370 
-382 ADAARKSKP
+382 
-391 AENGR
+391 
-396 CAFYDAGITARMH
+396 
-409 LEKEL
+409 
-414 VNLLDS
+414 
-420 SLANRDFKVY
+420 
-430 YQPKVRLRDGQVA
+430 
-443 SAEALVRWQHPQ
+443 
-455 KGFIYPSDF
+455 
-464 IPVFERSGDIC
+464 
-475 RLDLY
+475 
-480 VFEEVCAMLA
+480 
-490 GRLAQGAPVFPVAV
+490 AQGASILADLIV
-504 NLSRRHFQ
+504 NNEVSFSEHQ
-512 TTDFLQRFADIRD
+512 DGKTTETDRVVVKDVTSQGI
-525 QYQIPGGLIELELT
+525 GLLFKKNPNKNY
-539 ESIFFTVGDILNVK
+539 SFVGDYYNSVVVPRNSVLPLAVTKDLFAVVDGQSKFKLRITEGNYENPFAVKILGQVEGQVPQPRQKGELLAQVTYAFDSEQIVTVTVSDPRSNTVVARFSVNAQVNQTQEVVK
-553 EAIRRMH
+553 EDLSELQAI
-560 ELGFLCSLD
+560 FAKFIS
-569 DFGAGFS
+569 
-576 SLGLLKSFM
+576 
-585 VDSVKLDRS
+585 
-594 FFLDDSQRAHDVVE
+594 
-608 SIVELARK
+608 
-616 LGIETVAEGIEAPEQ
+616 
-631 VDFLRSIGCDL
+631 
-642 VQGYVYARPMPAEEL
+642 
-657 EAWMRARHGG
+657 
-667 EVTQI
+667 